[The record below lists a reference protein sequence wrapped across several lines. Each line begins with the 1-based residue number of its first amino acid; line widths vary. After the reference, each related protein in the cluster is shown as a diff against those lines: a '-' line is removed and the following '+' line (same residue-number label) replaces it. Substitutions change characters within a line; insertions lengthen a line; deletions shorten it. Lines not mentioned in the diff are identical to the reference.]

1 MSMMDPIPNES
12 GIAGPE
18 PEIAGP
24 PRVWG
29 AWPTFGLGVA
39 VIIVSVIVQ
48 AIIAVIFFVVEL
60 VPISQ
65 TDFDLFDY
73 SDFMSAID
81 MGLLLS
87 LSIIISAIACLGLIY
102 VFVKANRGAPF
113 NAYVGFK
120 SIGLKTAAVAVL
132 IIVGFLALSVLVNYA
147 LDIPVESDVMTDAY
161 ITSVWPSLFWIATII
176 FAPLFE
182 EVFFRGFLF
191 EGFRYSKLGAAGAIF
206 VTSLVWAGFHMQ
218 YGLFQIASIFVLGI
232 VLGVVRYRTGSLW
245 PPIIMHAL
253 NNFLAVLFITI
264 DFGM

>member
-1 MSMMDPIPNES
+1 MIGPVPDES
-12 GIAGPE
+12 GIAGPG
-18 PEIAGP
+18 PEITGP

-29 AWPTFGLGVA
+29 AWATFGLGVA
-39 VIIVSVIVQ
+39 VIVVSVIVQ

-60 VPISQ
+60 VPVSR

-73 SDFMSAID
+73 EEFLKSVD

-87 LSIIISAIACLGLIY
+87 LSIIISAVACLGLIY

-113 NAYVGFK
+113 NEYVGFK
-120 SIGLKTAAVAVL
+120 SIGLKTASVAVS
-132 IIVGFLALSVLVNYA
+132 IMVGFLALSVLINYA
-147 LDIPVESDVMTDAY
+147 LEIPVEGDVMTDAY
-161 ITSVWPSLFWIATII
+161 ITSVWPALFWIATVI

-191 EGFRYSKLGAAGAIF
+191 EGFRYSKMGVAGAVL

-218 YGLFQIASIFVLGI
+218 YNLFQIASIFVLGI

-253 NNFLAVLFITI
+253 NNLIAVLFITVDI
-264 DFGM
+264 GV

>member
-1 MSMMDPIPNES
+1 MEPEPNES
-12 GIAGPE
+12 GIVKPVPE
-18 PEIAGP
+18 VAGP

-29 AWPTFGLGVA
+29 AWPTFGLGIA
-39 VIIVSVIVQ
+39 VIVVSVIVQ

-60 VPISQ
+60 VPMDR

-102 VFVKANRGAPF
+102 VFVKANRGVSF
-113 NAYVGFK
+113 NDYVGFK
-120 SIGLKTAAVAVL
+120 SIGFKKVAVAVL
-132 IIVGFLALSVLVNYA
+132 LIVGFLALSLLVNYA
-147 LDIPVESDVMTDAY
+147 LDIPAESDVMTDAY
-161 ITSVWPSLFWIATII
+161 LTSVWPALFWIATII

-191 EGFRYSKLGAAGAIF
+191 EGFRYSRLGAAGAIF
-206 VTSLVWAGFHMQ
+206 VTSLVWAGFHLQ

-232 VLGVVRYRTGSLW
+232 VLGVVRYRTDSLW

-253 NNFLAVLFITI
+253 NNLLAVLFITV
-264 DFGM
+264 DFGI